1 MKKSNIVVGIA
12 AVAIIG
18 GTAWYLSAGAGTA
31 AGPGGPGKGGAQ
43 PPTVVTV
50 VAALRQDV
58 PVTQL
63 ANGSVTPISSVDL
76 HPQTT
81 ATIRAVPVKEG
92 QFVKAGEVM
101 FALDDRSDRA
111 GVDKAAAQVA
121 RDVAAL
127 ADAERQYKRSVELA
141 AQHFISQSQVDTLK
155 SGVDAARA
163 LRDADQAALQSSRV
177 SASYTTIRA
186 PMAGRVGAIN
196 VYPGSLVQPTTSLTT
211 VTQLNPITV
220 AFTLPET
227 SLSGLLAAQK
237 SGPVTVQ
244 AAAGNNPMIAG
255 KLVFIDNA
263 VDPQTGTIR
272 VKAQFDNR
280 DTTLWPGQ
288 YVSTKVTVETI
299 KNAVVVPQTAIIS
312 NTRGVFV
319 YVVDADQTAKTV
331 PVKRLYSFGLM
342 AAVSG
347 LNGDEKIITEGKQ
360 NLRPGAKI
368 KIAEP
373 HVAKQGDKGNKTAD
387 KAAKGTAP

>member
-1 MKKSNIVVGIA
+1 MKKSNIVIVA
-12 AVAIIG
+12 VAVAIVG

-31 AGPGGPGKGGAQ
+31 AGPGGAGKGGAQ
-43 PPTVVTV
+43 PPTVVSV

-63 ANGSVTPISSVDL
+63 AHGSVTPISSVDL

-92 QFVKAGEVM
+92 QFVKAGELM

-111 GVDKAAAQVA
+111 GIDKAAAQVA

-141 AQHFISQSQVDTLK
+141 AQQFSSQSQVDTLK

-177 SASYTTIRA
+177 SASYTAIRA

-196 VYPGSLVQPTTSLTT
+196 VYPGSLVQPSTSLTT

-220 AFTLPET
+220 AFTLPES
-227 SLSGLLAAQK
+227 SLAGLLAAQK
-237 SGPVTVQ
+237 RGPVTVQ
-244 AAAGNNPMIAG
+244 AAAGGNPMVDG

-263 VDPQTGTIR
+263 VDASTGTIR

-288 YVSTKVTVETI
+288 YVSTKVTVETLKDAI
-299 KNAVVVPQTAIIS
+299 VVPQTAIIS

-319 YVVDADQTAKTV
+319 YVVDADQTAKVV
-331 PVKRLYSFGLM
+331 PVKRLYSFGLL

-347 LNGDEKIITEGKQ
+347 LAGDEKIINEGKQ
-360 NLRPGAKI
+360 NLRPGGKI
-368 KIAEP
+368 KVAEP
-373 HVAKQGDKGNKTAD
+373 HEGK
-387 KAAKGTAP
+387 KAAQADTAEKGKAQ

>member
-1 MKKSNIVVGIA
+1 MKKSNIGVA
-12 AVAIIG
+12 ATAVAIVG
-18 GTAWYLSAGAGTA
+18 ATAWYLSAGANTPA
-31 AGPGGPGKGGAQ
+31 AGAGKGGAQ
-43 PPTVVTV
+43 PPTVVNV
-50 VAALRQDV
+50 VAPVRQDV
-58 PVTQL
+58 PVVQL

-81 ATIRAVPVKEG
+81 ATIRSVPVKEG
-92 QFVKAGEVM
+92 QFVKAGELM

-141 AQHFISQSQVDTLK
+141 DQHFISQSQVDTLK

-177 SASYTTIRA
+177 AASYTAIRA

-227 SLSGLLAAQK
+227 ALGGLLAAQK
-237 SGPVTVQ
+237 RGPVTVQ
-244 AAAGNNPMIAG
+244 AGVAAAPMANG
-255 KLVFIDNA
+255 KLSFIDNA

-272 VKAQFDNR
+272 VKAEFDNR

-288 YVSTKVTVETI
+288 YVSARVTVETLKDAI
-299 KNAVVVPQTAIIS
+299 VVPQTAIIS

-347 LNGDEKIITEGKQ
+347 LQGDEKIITEGKQ
-360 NLRPGAKI
+360 NLRPGAKV
-368 KIAEP
+368 KIADAP
-373 HVAKQGDKGNKTAD
+373 AAVKG
-387 KAAKGTAP
+387 KAQ

>member
-1 MKKSNIVVGIA
+1 MKKSNIGVA
-12 AVAIIG
+12 ATAVAIIG
-18 GTAWYLSAGAGTA
+18 ATAWYLSAGANTP
-31 AGPGGPGKGGAQ
+31 AGPGAGKGGAQ
-43 PPTVVTV
+43 PPTVVNV
-50 VAALRQDV
+50 VAPLRQDV
-58 PVTQL
+58 PVVQM

-81 ATIRAVPVKEG
+81 ATIRSVPVKEG
-92 QFVKAGEVM
+92 QFVKAGELM

-141 AQHFISQSQVDTLK
+141 DQHFISQSQVDTLK

-163 LRDADQAALQSSRV
+163 LRDADQAALQASRV
-177 SASYTTIRA
+177 SASYTAIRA

-196 VYPGSLVQPTTSLTT
+196 VYPGSLVQPATSLTT

-227 SLSGLLAAQK
+227 ALGGLLAAQK
-237 SGPVTVQ
+237 RGPVTVQ
-244 AAAGNNPMIAG
+244 AGTDGAALASG
-255 KLVFIDNA
+255 KLSFIDNA

-272 VKAQFDNR
+272 VKAEFDNR

-288 YVSTKVTVETI
+288 YVSTRVTVETI
-299 KNAVVVPQTAIIS
+299 KDAVVVPQTAIIS

-319 YVVDADQTAKTV
+319 YVVDTDQTAKTV
-331 PVKRLYSFGLM
+331 PVKRLYSFGLL

-347 LNGDEKIITEGKQ
+347 LTGNEQIITEGKQ
-360 NLRPGAKI
+360 NLRPGAKV
-368 KIAEP
+368 KIAEAP
-373 HVAKQGDKGNKTAD
+373 
-387 KAAKGTAP
+387 AAKKGKAQ